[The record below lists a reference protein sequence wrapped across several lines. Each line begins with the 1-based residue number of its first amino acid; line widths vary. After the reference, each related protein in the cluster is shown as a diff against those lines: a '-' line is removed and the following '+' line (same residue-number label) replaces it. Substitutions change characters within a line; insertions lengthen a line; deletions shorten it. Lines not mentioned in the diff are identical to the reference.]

1 MSKHL
6 HHPLDFAGGGSAF
19 GPAAG
24 EPHAHAED
32 GGWSPSSYGSSG
44 DLPSWQRGEG
54 SFGEQ
59 HPVAGPYSTNH
70 CYDGGWG
77 GGGDSPAW
85 MGDGGSQHHAGSELG
100 WGDAAWGEAGGFD
113 AVLIGHLIGQLA
125 GSSLGPIVVMPI
137 EHLEINNITQVETT
151 QILLNAANGGSIQIG
166 GAVNAEASQGLL
178 GATDGLHDASHGA
191 GLGAGGLGT
200 GGFGHDTS
208 ATNAVTLIA
217 GNGDGNLIG
226 GNVTA
231 IADQH
236 LPDAHFF

>member
-6 HHPLDFAGGGSAF
+6 HHHLDLDGGGSAF
-19 GPAAG
+19 RPPPS
-24 EPHAHAED
+24 EEHHPHAQE
-32 GGWSPSSYGSSG
+32 GSWNQPSSFGSAG

-54 SFGEQ
+54 SLGEQ

-70 CYDGGWG
+70 CYDGG
-77 GGGDSPAW
+77 GGGDAPSW
-85 MGDGGSQHHAGSELG
+85 MAENGPTHHAGAELG

-113 AVLIGHLIGQLA
+113 AVLVGHLIGQLA
-125 GSSLGPIVVMPI
+125 GSGLGPIVVIPI

-151 QILLNAANGGSIQIG
+151 QVLLNAANGGSIQIG

-178 GATDGLHDASHGA
+178 GATDGLHDAGHGG
-191 GLGAGGLGT
+191 GLGAGGLG
-200 GGFGHDTS
+200 HETS
-208 ATNAVTLIA
+208 ATNDVTLVA
-217 GNGDGNLIG
+217 GNGDGNFIG

>member
-1 MSKHL
+1 MLKHL
-6 HHPLDFAGGGSAF
+6 HHALDLGGG
-19 GPAAG
+19 GLTPG
-24 EPHAHAED
+24 
-32 GGWSPSSYGSSG
+32 PSSDGPHHHAPSG
-44 DLPSWQRGEG
+44 GGGGTWAPPFHHSAGDIPSWDRGDDP
-54 SFGEQ
+54 FGES

-77 GGGDSPAW
+77 AEGPGWSGGGPIH
-85 MGDGGSQHHAGSELG
+85 QAGAELG

-113 AVLIGHLIGQLA
+113 AVLIGHLVGELA
-125 GSSLGPIVVMPI
+125 GSGLGPIVVMPI

-178 GATDGLHDASHGA
+178 GGSDGFHDASH
-191 GLGAGGLGT
+191 AGGLGT
-200 GGFGHDTS
+200 GGLGHDTS
-208 ATNAVTLIA
+208 ATNDVTLIA

-236 LPDAHFF
+236 LPDAHFA